1 MRLQL
6 ENYKKKYSVE
16 TEYED
21 ISIEDHLDM
30 FMGLLKQ
37 AGWQKKTVDD
47 AIIELAESI
56 KEEIW

>member
-1 MRLQL
+1 MKLQL
-6 ENYKKKYSVE
+6 ENYKKKYSIE

-21 ISIEDHLDM
+21 ISIEDYLDM
-30 FMGLLKQ
+30 FMGLLMQ

-56 KEEIW
+56 KEEI

>member
-1 MRLQL
+1 MKLQL

-21 ISIEDHLDM
+21 ISIEDYLDM
-30 FMGLLKQ
+30 FMGLLTQ

-56 KEEIW
+56 KEEI